1 MSDTKQNAAT
11 EQPHPVDIENG
22 GLALV
27 EKGAELSPAEHLD
40 LTGAKLRLGIDVGST
55 TVKVAVID
63 DQDRIVYANYQ
74 RHHTD
79 IRATAKD
86 LFERARAVVGDAPM
100 RVSITGSGGLLLAK
114 WLDLE
119 FVQEVIAS
127 KRAVETLIPQTDV
140 AIELGGED
148 AKIIY
153 FDNGIEQRMNGTCA
167 GGTGAFIDQMAS
179 LLHTDAGGLN
189 ELAKQATN
197 IYPIAS
203 RCGVFA
209 KSDVQPLLNEGAA
222 PADVAASIFQ
232 AVANQTVSGL
242 ACGHP
247 IRGYVAFLGGPLQY
261 LSELRHRFYVTLNLD
276 EEHRI
281 VPTCAHLFVATGAAL
296 AGESDKRV
304 TFAEVIDALANLGDM
319 QGSEVARLDPLFANE
334 AELDEFHERHGK
346 EVVPKGDLASYH
358 GRVFIGL
365 DAGSTTMKAAVVG
378 EDGELLYTWYGN
390 NRGDVLG
397 TARKIM
403 DDIYDRLPGGCTI
416 GHVTT
421 TGYGEALLIEALRA
435 DSGEIETVAHLRGA
449 KAFVP
454 DVEFI
459 LDIGGQD
466 MKCLRVRNGVIE
478 HIMLNEACSSGC
490 GSFIESFADSMG
502 LTVQEFAKAAVEA
515 KAPVDLGSRCTV
527 FMNSRVK
534 QAQKEGATVGDIAAG
549 LSYSVIKN
557 ALFKV
562 IKMRDPEE
570 IGTYAVVQGGTFMS
584 DATLRAFEKL
594 TGRNAIRPDIA
605 GCMGCYGAAL
615 LARDRAGADGTS
627 TLLSREEIDNLQV
640 KQTKAH
646 CGRCS
651 NNCLLTINSFGNGR
665 RFITGN
671 RCEKGAGHKKA
682 KTLAPNLFAYK
693 NKLLFDRPVLD
704 AKEAPRGTVGIPRAL
719 NMYENYP
726 FWHAFFTDLGF
737 SVVLSDQSTKKT
749 YEAGIESMPSE
760 SVCYPAKLS
769 HGHIMNLL
777 AKDPDFIWYPC
788 VRWERQED
796 ETAGNHYNCPI
807 VMSYP
812 QALGLN
818 IDELANPAVEYM
830 DPFIPYDNK
839 KELKRRLY
847 ELVSEQREKDAA
859 AGKGRFRGKHI
870 TRAEIDHAV
879 NVAWQADL
887 DFKDEMHRKGDET
900 LVWMEEHGAH
910 GIVLAGRPYHN
921 DPEINHAIP
930 ELVNSFGFA
939 ILTEDS
945 VAHKMKPE
953 RPIRVVDQWM
963 YHSRLYRAARFV
975 ASRNDLDLIQLNSF
989 GCGLDALT
997 TDQVQ
1002 EILEASGKIYTVLK
1016 IDEVSNLGAARIRIR
1031 SLMAALKEQREELER
1046 EVAAGELAEA
1056 EPEGVHMAD
1065 GSLEHARRSGEPRRE
1080 AGGRTG
1086 VPVWREAKSA
1096 AFKKVRYTKEMQ
1108 LEGYTILAP
1117 QMAPIHFELV
1127 EQLLKG
1133 AGYSCVLLPSV
1144 DHGAVD
1150 AGLKYVNND
1159 ICYPS
1164 ILVTGQIMEAIES
1177 GKYDLSKTAVLI
1189 SQTGGGCRATNYIA
1203 LIRKALKD
1211 SGHPEVPVIS
1221 LTAASGLDE
1230 DNPGFNIFKPEVVV
1244 GAVYALLYGDL
1255 IMQLLHRVR
1264 PYEAE
1269 KGSADALYERM
1280 MERCKNEIVG
1290 IKKHEFL
1297 KLCQDTV
1304 DAFETLP
1311 VVADRSKPRVGVVGE
1326 ILVKFHP
1333 TANNQVVREIEAE
1346 GCEAVVPGL
1355 VDFFLFGM
1363 SSPKNMRHELG
1374 TKFSKRLTHQAGIKL
1389 VQAMREPIDRML
1401 EASSRFE
1408 PYPEIDELAH
1418 KAERVLS
1425 LCNTMGEGWL
1435 LTAEMCDLIETGTPN
1450 IVCCS
1455 PFACL
1460 PNHVVGKSVIKR
1472 LREMHPESNIV
1483 AVDYDPGASEVNQ
1496 LNRIKLMISVA
1507 KENFKEARAKAAE
1520 RGETGA
1526 ALAEGFRLENP
1537 NDPTTKVVAPYTEEP
1552 WLSDQEVHGDPEGSC
1567 SIGTAGAGEF
1577 GSGLGATGEPSTL
1590 PLSRAQLDKIAAA
1603 ERAAAKRAAAAAAA
1617 TAAANDNEPVAK

>member
-1 MSDTKQNAAT
+1 MTNNPAASNAA
-11 EQPHPVDIENG
+11 QAQAARGIE
-22 GLALV
+22 LV
-27 EKGAELSPAEHLD
+27 ANGAELRPAHPTD
-40 LTGAKLRLGIDVGST
+40 FSRAQLRLGIDVGST
-55 TVKVAVID
+55 TVKLAVID
-63 DQDRIVYANYQ
+63 ERDRIVYANYQ

-79 IRATAKD
+79 IRATAKE
-86 LFERARAVVGDAPM
+86 LFEGARAVLGDASM

-189 ELAKQATN
+189 ELAKSATH

-209 KSDVQPLLNEGAA
+209 KTDVQPLLNEGAA

-261 LSELRHRFYVTLNLD
+261 LSELRRRFYETLDLD

-281 VPTCAHLFVATGAAL
+281 VPTNAHLFVATGAAL
-296 AGESDKRV
+296 AGETDKRV
-304 TFAEVIDALANLGDM
+304 TFAGVIDALENLGDM
-319 QGSEVARLDPLFANE
+319 QGSEVQRLDALFATPE
-334 AELDEFHERHGK
+334 ELAEFRARHDAQ
-346 EVVPKGDLASYH
+346 VVPKGDLASYC
-358 GRVFIGL
+358 GRVFIGI

-378 EDGELLYTWYGN
+378 EAGELLYTWYGN

-397 TARKIM
+397 TARTIM
-403 DDIYDRLPGGCTI
+403 DDIYDKLPEGCTI

-502 LTVQEFAKAAVEA
+502 LTVQEFAKAAMGAE
-515 KAPVDLGSRCTV
+515 KPVDLGSRCTV

-570 IGTYAVVQGGTFMS
+570 IGTYVVVQGGTFMS

-594 TGRNAIRPDIA
+594 TGREAIRPDIA

-615 LARDRAGADGTS
+615 LARDRAGENGTS
-627 TLLSREEIDNLQV
+627 TLLSRDQIDNLQV

-651 NNCLLTINSFGNGR
+651 NNCLLTINNFGNGHK
-665 RFITGN
+665 FITGN
-671 RCEKGAGHKKA
+671 RCEKGAGHKRNKVE
-682 KTLAPNLFAYK
+682 APNLFAFK

-704 AKEAPRGTVGIPRAL
+704 PKTAPHGTVGIPRAL

-726 FWHAFFTDLGF
+726 FWHAFFTELGF
-737 SVVLSDQSTKKT
+737 SVVLSDQSNKKT

-777 AKDPDFIWYPC
+777 EKDPDFIWMPC
-788 VRWERQED
+788 IRWERQED

-818 IDELANPAVEYM
+818 VDELSSPKVEFL
-830 DPFIPYDNK
+830 DAFVPYDDK
-839 KELKRRLY
+839 RELKRRLY
-847 ELVSEQREKDAA
+847 ELISVKREEDAK
-859 AGKGRFRGKHI
+859 AGRGRFRGQHI
-870 TRAEIDHAV
+870 TRAEVDRAV
-879 NVAWQADL
+879 NAAWEADL
-887 DFKDEMHRKGDET
+887 EFKQAMQRKGDET
-900 LVWMEEHGAH
+900 LAWMEAHDAH

-939 ILTEDS
+939 VLTEDS
-945 VAHKMKPE
+945 VAHKMRPE

-1002 EILEASGKIYTVLK
+1002 EILEASGKVYTTLK
-1016 IDEVSNLGAARIRIR
+1016 IDEVSNLGAVRIRVR
-1031 SLMAALKEQREELER
+1031 SLMAALSEQREELARKAE
-1046 EVAAGELAEA
+1046 AGELL
-1056 EPEGVHMAD
+1056 PVGPVDVHRAD
-1065 GSLEHARRSGEPRRE
+1065 GSLERAKPVE
-1080 AGGRTG
+1080 AGKL
-1086 VPVWREAKSA
+1086 PVWREAKSA

-1108 LEGYTILAP
+1108 EAGYTLLCP
-1117 QMAPIHFELV
+1117 QMSPIHFELV
-1127 EQLLKG
+1127 EQLLIN
-1133 AGYSCVLLPSV
+1133 AGFNAVLLPSV
-1144 DHGAVD
+1144 DHGAVE

-1177 GKYDLSKTAVLI
+1177 GKYDLSRTAVII

-1211 SGHPEVPVIS
+1211 SGHPEVPVVS

-1230 DNPGFNIFKPEVVV
+1230 DNPGFNVFKPDLIIH
-1244 GAVYALLYGDL
+1244 AIYALLYGDL
-1255 IMQLLHRVR
+1255 IMQTLYRVR

-1269 KGSADALYERM
+1269 AGSANALYERL
-1280 MERCKNEIVG
+1280 MERAKVELVSCG
-1290 IKKHEFL
+1290 QRGFL

-1311 VVADRSKPRVGVVGE
+1311 VVDDRSKPRVGVVGE

-1333 TANNQVVREIEAE
+1333 TANNEVVRVIEQE

-1363 SSPKNMRHELG
+1363 TSPMNMRGELG
-1374 TKFSKRLTHQAGIKL
+1374 TKFRKRLTHQTGIK
-1389 VQAMREPIDRML
+1389 VIEAMREPINRML
-1401 EASSRFE
+1401 EKSTRFE
-1408 PYPEIDELAH
+1408 PYPDIYELAA
-1418 KAERVLS
+1418 KAKQILS

-1507 KENFKEARAKAAE
+1507 KENFREARGTAAE
-1520 RGETGA
+1520 RVGVA
-1526 ALAEGFRLENP
+1526 AA
-1537 NDPTTKVVAPYTEEP
+1537 A
-1552 WLSDQEVHGDPEGSC
+1552 
-1567 SIGTAGAGEF
+1567 A
-1577 GSGLGATGEPSTL
+1577 L
-1590 PLSRAQLDKIAAA
+1590 PLSRAQLDRIEAAKAAAA
-1603 ERAAAKRAAAAAAA
+1603 ERAASE
-1617 TAAANDNEPVAK
+1617 TEE

>member
-1 MSDTKQNAAT
+1 MTNNPAASNAA
-11 EQPHPVDIENG
+11 QAQAARGIE
-22 GLALV
+22 LV
-27 EKGAELSPAEHLD
+27 ANGAELRPAHPTD
-40 LTGAKLRLGIDVGST
+40 FSRAQLRLGIDVGST
-55 TVKVAVID
+55 TVKLAVID
-63 DQDRIVYANYQ
+63 ERDRIVYANYQ

-79 IRATAKD
+79 IRATAKE
-86 LFERARAVVGDAPM
+86 LFEGARAVLGDASM

-189 ELAKQATN
+189 ELAKSATH

-209 KSDVQPLLNEGAA
+209 KTDVQPLLNEGAA

-261 LSELRHRFYVTLNLD
+261 LSELRRRFYETLDLD

-281 VPTCAHLFVATGAAL
+281 VPTNAHLFVATGAAL
-296 AGESDKRV
+296 AGETDKRV
-304 TFAEVIDALANLGDM
+304 TFAGVIDALENLGDM
-319 QGSEVARLDPLFANE
+319 QGSEVQRLDALFATPE
-334 AELDEFHERHGK
+334 ELAEFRARHDAQ
-346 EVVPKGDLASYH
+346 VVPKGDLASYC
-358 GRVFIGL
+358 GRVFIGI

-378 EDGELLYTWYGN
+378 EAGELLYTWYGN

-397 TARKIM
+397 TARTIM
-403 DDIYDRLPGGCTI
+403 DDIYDKLPEGCTI

-502 LTVQEFAKAAVEA
+502 LTVQEFAKAAMGAE
-515 KAPVDLGSRCTV
+515 KPVDLGSRCTV

-570 IGTYAVVQGGTFMS
+570 IGTYVVVQGGTFMS

-594 TGRNAIRPDIA
+594 TGREAIRPDIA

-615 LARDRAGADGTS
+615 LARDRAGENGTS
-627 TLLSREEIDNLQV
+627 TLLSRDQIDNLQV

-651 NNCLLTINSFGNGR
+651 NNCLLTINNFGNGHK
-665 RFITGN
+665 FITGN
-671 RCEKGAGHKKA
+671 RCEKGAGHKRNKVE
-682 KTLAPNLFAYK
+682 APNLFAFK

-704 AKEAPRGTVGIPRAL
+704 PKTAPHGTVGIPRAL

-726 FWHAFFTDLGF
+726 FWHAFFTELGF
-737 SVVLSDQSTKKT
+737 SVVLSDQSNKKT

-777 AKDPDFIWYPC
+777 EKDPDFIWMPC
-788 VRWERQED
+788 IRWERQED

-818 IDELANPAVEYM
+818 VDELSSPKVEFL
-830 DPFIPYDNK
+830 DAFVPYDDK
-839 KELKRRLY
+839 RELKRRLY
-847 ELVSEQREKDAA
+847 ELISVKREEDAK
-859 AGKGRFRGKHI
+859 AGRGRFRGQHI
-870 TRAEIDHAV
+870 TRAEVDRAV
-879 NVAWQADL
+879 NAAWEADL
-887 DFKDEMHRKGDET
+887 EFKQAMQRKGDET
-900 LVWMEEHGAH
+900 LAWMEAHDAH

-939 ILTEDS
+939 VLTEDS
-945 VAHKMKPE
+945 VAHKMRPE

-1002 EILEASGKIYTVLK
+1002 EILEASGKVYTTLK
-1016 IDEVSNLGAARIRIR
+1016 IDEVSNLGAVRIRVR
-1031 SLMAALKEQREELER
+1031 SLMAALSEQREELARKAE
-1046 EVAAGELAEA
+1046 AGELS
-1056 EPEGVHMAD
+1056 PVGPVDVHRAD
-1065 GSLEHARRSGEPRRE
+1065 GSLERAKPVE
-1080 AGGRTG
+1080 AGKL
-1086 VPVWREAKSA
+1086 PVWREAKSA

-1108 LEGYTILAP
+1108 EAGYTLLCP
-1117 QMAPIHFELV
+1117 QMSPIHFELV
-1127 EQLLKG
+1127 EQLLIN
-1133 AGYSCVLLPSV
+1133 AGFNAVLLPSV
-1144 DHGAVD
+1144 DHGAVE

-1177 GKYDLSKTAVLI
+1177 GKYDLSRTAVII

-1211 SGHPEVPVIS
+1211 SGHPEVPVVS

-1230 DNPGFNIFKPEVVV
+1230 DNPGFNVFKPDLIIH
-1244 GAVYALLYGDL
+1244 AIYALLYGDL
-1255 IMQLLHRVR
+1255 IMQTLYRVR

-1269 KGSADALYERM
+1269 AGSANALYERL
-1280 MERCKNEIVG
+1280 MERAKVELVSCG
-1290 IKKHEFL
+1290 QRGFL

-1311 VVADRSKPRVGVVGE
+1311 VVDDRSKPRVGVVGE

-1333 TANNQVVREIEAE
+1333 TANNEVVRVIEQE

-1363 SSPKNMRHELG
+1363 TSPMNMRGELG
-1374 TKFSKRLTHQAGIKL
+1374 TKFRKRLTHQTGIK
-1389 VQAMREPIDRML
+1389 VIEAMREPINRML
-1401 EASSRFE
+1401 EKSTRFE
-1408 PYPEIDELAH
+1408 PYPDIYELAA
-1418 KAERVLS
+1418 KAKQILS

-1507 KENFKEARAKAAE
+1507 KENFREARGTAAE
-1520 RGETGA
+1520 RAGVA
-1526 ALAEGFRLENP
+1526 A
-1537 NDPTTKVVAPYTEEP
+1537 
-1552 WLSDQEVHGDPEGSC
+1552 
-1567 SIGTAGAGEF
+1567 TAA
-1577 GSGLGATGEPSTL
+1577 L
-1590 PLSRAQLDKIAAA
+1590 PLSRAQLDRIEAAKAAAA
-1603 ERAAAKRAAAAAAA
+1603 ERAASE
-1617 TAAANDNEPVAK
+1617 TEE